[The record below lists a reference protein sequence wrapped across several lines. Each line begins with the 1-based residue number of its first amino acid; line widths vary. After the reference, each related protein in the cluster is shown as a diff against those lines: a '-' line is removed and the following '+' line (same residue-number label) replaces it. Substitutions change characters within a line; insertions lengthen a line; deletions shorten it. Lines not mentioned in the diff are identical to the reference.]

1 MPSSRPS
8 SSEITARSRQVL
20 PPGGMLAA
28 SCGVTVTVRPPFRKA
43 DAATGS
49 DEVSPCQ
56 LYAHLT
62 RGADRRSGTVIV

>member
-1 MPSSRPS
+1 M
-8 SSEITARSRQVL
+8 L

-28 SCGVTVTVRPPFRKA
+28 SCGVTVTVRPPFRKS

-49 DEVSPCQ
+49 DEASPSQ

>member
-1 MPSSRPS
+1 M
-8 SSEITARSRQVL
+8 L

-28 SCGVTVTVRPPFRKA
+28 SCGVTVTVRPPFRKS

-49 DEVSPCQ
+49 DEALPSQ

-62 RGADRRSGTVIV
+62 RGAGRRSGTVIV